1 MSTLVNIA
9 DMDKVTLKEALEL
22 FKTKT
27 ALANAMG
34 VTLAAVSKLKDPLSA
49 RIEARIAMAMLRHS
63 VKANDAININ
73 NQPRPMNEGVNE

>member
-49 RIEARIAMAMLRHS
+49 RIEARIAMAMFRHS
-63 VKANDAININ
+63 VKANDASET
-73 NQPRPMNEGVNE
+73 NQQQRPMNEGANE

>member
-1 MSTLVNIA
+1 
-9 DMDKVTLKEALEL
+9 MDKVTLKEALEL

-63 VKANDAININ
+63 VKANDASETNQ
-73 NQPRPMNEGVNE
+73 QPRPMNEGVNE